1 MDRDSSY
8 TVTAVRKHRRKS
20 RRSIEGPSSAVEL
33 LRPLVRDQD
42 REAFYGVYLDTR
54 NQVLAVEMIS
64 LGSLNASIVHP
75 REVFKPALR
84 LSAASLLVVHN
95 HPSGDPDPSE
105 DDLAITRR
113 LQEAGEVLG
122 IPLLDHV
129 ILGKAAYF
137 SLKEDGQ
144 L

>member
-1 MDRDSSY
+1 MTSECTY
-8 TVTAVRKHRRKS
+8 TVSSVRKRRRKN
-20 RRSIEGPSSAVEL
+20 RKSIEGPQSAVAL

-42 REAFYGVYLDTR
+42 REAFYGIYLNTR
-54 NQVLAVEMIS
+54 NCVLAIEMIS

-95 HPSGDPDPSE
+95 HPSGDPEPSE
-105 DDLAITRR
+105 DDLEITKR
-113 LQEAGEVLG
+113 LRDAGELLG

-129 ILGKAAYF
+129 ILGQAAYR
-137 SLKEDGQ
+137 SLREDGQ
-144 L
+144 I

>member
-1 MDRDSSY
+1 MDRDTSY
-8 TVTAVRKHRRKS
+8 TVSAVRRR
-20 RRSIEGPSSAVEL
+20 RRTTRETIQSPRAAADL

-54 NQVLAVEMIS
+54 NHVLAVEMIS

-113 LQEAGEVLG
+113 LREVGEVLG
-122 IPLLDHV
+122 IPLIDHV
-129 ILGKAAYF
+129 ILGKADYF

>member
-1 MDRDSSY
+1 MTRDIGY
-8 TVTAVRKHRRKS
+8 TVSAVRRHRRK
-20 RRSIEGPSSAVEL
+20 RRTSIEGPSSAVAL
-33 LRPLVRDQD
+33 LRPLVRDAD

-75 REVFKPALR
+75 REVFKPAFR

-129 ILGKAAYF
+129 ILGKADYF

>member
-1 MDRDSSY
+1 MTPECTY
-8 TVTAVRKHRRKS
+8 TVSSVRKRRRKN
-20 RRSIEGPSSAVEL
+20 RKSIEGPESAVAL

-42 REAFYGVYLDTR
+42 REAFYGIYLNTR
-54 NQVLAVEMIS
+54 NCVLAIEMIS

-95 HPSGDPDPSE
+95 HPSGDPEPSE
-105 DDLAITRR
+105 DDLEITKR
-113 LQEAGEVLG
+113 LRDAGDILG

-129 ILGKAAYF
+129 ILGQAAYR
-137 SLKEDGQ
+137 SLREDGQ
-144 L
+144 I